1 MSHNCSWESFIF
13 IFFPFS
19 GELKVMQIKKLIENS
34 INQCKITSSGTKI
47 NGANSH
53 WQMGNKAQSITEFSG
68 KGFKVALGLVA

>member
-1 MSHNCSWESFIF
+1 
-13 IFFPFS
+13 
-19 GELKVMQIKKLIENS
+19 MQIKQLIENS

-53 WQMGNKAQSITEFSG
+53 WQMENKAQSITEFSG